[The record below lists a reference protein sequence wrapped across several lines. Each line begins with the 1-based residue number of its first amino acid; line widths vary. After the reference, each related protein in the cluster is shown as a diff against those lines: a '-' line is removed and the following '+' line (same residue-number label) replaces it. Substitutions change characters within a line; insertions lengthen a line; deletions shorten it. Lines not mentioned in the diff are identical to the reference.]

1 MISITE
7 SGLRNQMQKKH
18 KEKSCA
24 DIQSASR
31 KLRSREAA
39 MTYTNVA
46 LRDKVLEMY
55 PEIKDHNFS
64 VGLDFD
70 ERKDAYILTFK
81 RGTHVLTTHL
91 EKKDADEC
99 MNGIKCVY
107 LGFQVA
113 QFIKN
118 FEERETFSR
127 KAA

>member
-1 MISITE
+1 VDACAGFSI
-7 SGLRNQMQKKH
+7 R
-18 KEKSCA
+18 
-24 DIQSASR
+24 IPQS
-31 KLRSREAA
+31 EGEVA

-46 LRDKVLEMY
+46 LKDKVLEMY
-55 PEIKDHNFS
+55 PEIKEHSFS

-70 ERKDAYILTFK
+70 ERKNAYILTFK
-81 RGTHVLTTHL
+81 RGTEVLTTHL
-91 EKKDADEC
+91 EKKDADDC

-127 KAA
+127 KAS